1 MPSCSF
7 FRKEKKKRKDE
18 YILGTL
24 RGRRKKETEEES
36 ILHRSIY
43 CSSSYGRRNCFGDI
57 FVAGGGEGGGEE
69 RFCRDKIFSIIQSY
83 IFIRNEIGR

>member
-57 FVAGGGEGGGEE
+57 FVAGGEGGEE
-69 RFCRDKIFSIIQSY
+69 RRGFVATKFFR
-83 IFIRNEIGR
+83 